1 MMVDC
6 STVGRIDFHSTIN
19 NQEFQDS
26 VSNLKSFLSSLD
38 D

>member
-1 MMVDC
+1 MMVDG

-19 NQEFQDS
+19 HQQFQDS
-26 VSNLKSFLSSLD
+26 VSNLKSFFSSLD